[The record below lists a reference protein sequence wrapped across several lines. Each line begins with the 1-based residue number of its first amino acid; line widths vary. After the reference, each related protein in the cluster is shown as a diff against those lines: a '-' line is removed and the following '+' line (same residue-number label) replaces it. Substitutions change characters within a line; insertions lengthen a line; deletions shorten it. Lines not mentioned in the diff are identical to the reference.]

1 MEVVGFLSSL
11 LRMNAAKT
19 ESSKDTKVPV
29 ATPDRY
35 PAVSQARQSGL
46 GRDEATQENPVTSLR
61 NFLYTLLAFKAR
73 RG

>member
-1 MEVVGFLSSL
+1 MEVVGFLSSI

-19 ESSKDTKVPV
+19 EPSKDTKVPV
-29 ATPDRY
+29 TTPDRS
-35 PAVSQARQSGL
+35 PPVSQARQSGL